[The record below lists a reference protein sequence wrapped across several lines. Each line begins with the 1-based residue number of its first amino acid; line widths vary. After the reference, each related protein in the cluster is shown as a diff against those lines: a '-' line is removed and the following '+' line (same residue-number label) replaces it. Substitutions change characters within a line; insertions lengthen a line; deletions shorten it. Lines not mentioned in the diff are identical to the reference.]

1 MSNGVKQV
9 RKRKPILERLY
20 SRTNI
25 PLNKDGTQSKKQCWE
40 WHGVTNNA
48 GYGMMKVDAERG
60 MATVHRI
67 SMIEHTKSMNYGDKV
82 EVLHTC
88 GNKSCVNPDHL
99 MIGNI
104 KDRAKLQ
111 VKYKNYNTQTF
122 FNKQLMWPVCEH
134 CGGTNYRPHFKRL
147 HSLCEYN
154 AKHKYITDTIT
165 GKIDNAN

>member
-1 MSNGVKQV
+1 M

-20 SRTNI
+20 KRTNI
-25 PLNKDGTQSKKQCWE
+25 PLNKDGTYSKKQCWE

-48 GYGMMKVDAERG
+48 GYGMMKVSAEYG

-67 SMIEHTKSMNYGDKV
+67 SMVEHNKTMQYGDKV

-99 MIGNI
+99 MIGDI
-104 KDRAKLQ
+104 KDRVRLQ
-111 VKYKNYNTQTF
+111 IKYNNVNNKTF
-122 FNKQLMWPVCEH
+122 FDKKFMWPVCEH

-154 AKHKYITDTIT
+154 AKHKYTIDKIT
-165 GKIDNAN
+165 GKL